1 MRFED
6 VERLSRTF
14 TQVPSVMRSMIQQS
28 PDEKEESLTWVKFET
43 STTFSSVVVLMSRRS
58 SATAMSFLFSRVRWD
73 GRL

>member
-14 TQVPSVMRSMIQQS
+14 AQVPSVMRSMIQQG

-58 SATAMSFLFSRVRWD
+58 PATAMSFLFSRVRWD